1 MMILLVTYFLYSA
14 FSDLCTFTKT
24 GETMT
29 RQKLY
34 QCATCNMVED
44 GYCICRICVKT
55 CHEGHIIFQSD
66 RYEQGFGLGFCDC
79 GEEGSRGIRSCKM
92 LQGKFATATP
102 STSTSLAPGL
112 R

>member
-1 MMILLVTYFLYSA
+1 MS
-14 FSDLCTFTKT
+14 
-24 GETMT
+24 E
-29 RQKLY
+29 QKWY
-34 QCATCNMVED
+34 KCATCNMVED
-44 GYCICRICVKT
+44 GYCICQICIKT

-102 STSTSLAPGL
+102 STSLAPGL
-112 R
+112 W

>member
-34 QCATCNMVED
+34 QCATCNMVEG
-44 GYCICRICVKT
+44 GYCICQICIKT
-55 CHEGHIIFQSD
+55 CHEGHNIVQKT
-66 RYEQGFGLGFCDC
+66 YKGGFGLGFCDC
-79 GEEGSRGIRSCKM
+79 GEEGSRGVRPCKM
-92 LQGKFATATP
+92 LKGIFFSFVHYSFSQRFFTP
-102 STSTSLAPGL
+102 N
-112 R
+112 